1 MHRFFWVRV
10 IQNLKNL
17 GGHRGQNIFWKL
29 GTNCDFN
36 EVGTL
41 QDLEDGKAK
50 TDKKFDKCCRCG
62 QLEGCMV
69 APLGG
74 WATNIFVTSTELFW
88 LGTQCLD
95 QPRVGEKPGKSPI
108 PLKEAEISS
117 NHLKPLPIAFS
128 KEEQIL
134 KTPSRCTVTLFATG
148 RGFDDLLFFTKGN
161 GKGLWQWEGVLWFV
175 A

>member
-1 MHRFFWVRV
+1 MARFPKRLQNFKVFARFQKRV
-10 IQNLKNL
+10 QNFKNVAKFQNRVQNFKNFATFQNRVQNFENFARFQNRVQNLKNL

-74 WATNIFVTSTELFW
+74 
-88 LGTQCLD
+88 
-95 QPRVGEKPGKSPI
+95 
-108 PLKEAEISS
+108 
-117 NHLKPLPIAFS
+117 
-128 KEEQIL
+128 
-134 KTPSRCTVTLFATG
+134 
-148 RGFDDLLFFTKGN
+148 
-161 GKGLWQWEGVLWFV
+161 
-175 A
+175 